1 MNSVLVIICIVELIA
16 ISLLVLYIGM
26 LWRYIKGLIMKLSCS
41 KYENNTWRFKLLDKL
56 KEKIVITERVLSN
69 RKNEQEFITKLI
81 YQLGDINILKEDLFG
96 IFHVQI
102 TALKNKFPQLTEL
115 DLLVICLIGIGM
127 DNLEIYTLLRMEKRT
142 LYRRRQLISM
152 RVGISSLHLDEFS
165 MNWITKVKSDVK

>member
-1 MNSVLVIICIVELIA
+1 M
-16 ISLLVLYIGM
+16 
-26 LWRYIKGLIMKLSCS
+26 
-41 KYENNTWRFKLLDKL
+41 
-56 KEKIVITERVLSN
+56 
-69 RKNEQEFITKLI
+69 
-81 YQLGDINILKEDLFG
+81 
-96 IFHVQI
+96 
-102 TALKNKFPQLTEL
+102 